1 MANWDFWDWCFAA
14 LLVFA
19 ATFGGVVV
27 AMYAAPG
34 EPLVVPELETAARI
48 ASLDDF
54 PANSARLERWGEELI
69 LVVRESGGEVTAVSA
84 VSPQDGCVVRWD
96 PQVQQIVSP
105 CTYLVYN
112 RRGGV
117 VTGLSD
123 EPLRS
128 WPVLIRDG
136 VVYVGRAR

>member
-14 LLVFA
+14 LLVFG
-19 ATFGGVVV
+19 ATFGVVVV
-27 AMYAAPG
+27 AMYALPG
-34 EPLVVPELETAARI
+34 ERLVVPELQPAVRI
-48 ASLDDF
+48 ARLDDF
-54 PANSARLERWGEELI
+54 PPNSARLERWGEELI
-69 LVVRESGGEVTAVSA
+69 LVVRESQGEVTAVSA

-96 PQVQQIVSP
+96 TEVQQIVSP
-105 CTYLVYN
+105 CTHLIYN

-123 EPLRS
+123 EALRS

-136 VVYVGRAR
+136 VVYVGRPR